1 MQTHGGMPSVM
12 HCKENEYGTFE
23 FKFNNLMGQAEL
35 INGALDANWP
45 AIARNGGFNC
55 PDH

>member
-1 MQTHGGMPSVM
+1 MQTHGGMPSIM